1 MKVLIGGGTGF
12 IGRNLKK
19 ALINRGHTV
28 IIISRTPANNRIT
41 WKDLEREDKLPD
53 CDAVVNLSGEYI
65 LNFFRRWNDSYRQ
78 DIYSSRIETNNLL
91 VKLMTKGEKIWINL
105 FIW

>member
-41 WKDLEREDKLPD
+41 WKDLEREDK
-53 CDAVVNLSGEYI
+53 
-65 LNFFRRWNDSYRQ
+65 
-78 DIYSSRIETNNLL
+78 
-91 VKLMTKGEKIWINL
+91 
-105 FIW
+105 